1 MAPNLVRLTGWSD
14 AFFGEAALLALVW
27 SAVMPLPLSAA
38 GAAAPSAAEGYGSRL
53 EMALNRGDANDLT
66 YLTGPDLSGTVQRRY
81 DRFATNFPEAL
92 WRVEAMDPLADGRSR
107 LRVVVSGTGTADGQN
122 YRLEASQTL
131 AVRIEAG
138 VMVEEDVLE
147 EQTLLR
153 SGTAELPIT
162 VQIPDAVL
170 TGSRYDIDVIFE
182 EPLGQAVAAGGLI
195 ELTRIS
201 VGAAEPL
208 GSARPPR
215 GWWLVQTGAGAATI
229 RRSVLGCDAGSPG
242 WCCHR
247 NQAGAG
253 VDTNAEITRY

>member
-1 MAPNLVRLTGWSD
+1 MRSSVR
-14 AFFGEAALLALVW
+14 AALLAMVW

-38 GAAAPSAAEGYGSRL
+38 GGAAPSAAEGYGSRL

-66 YLTGPDLSGTVQRRY
+66 YLTGPDLSSTVQRRY
-81 DRFATNFPEAL
+81 DRFATDFPEAL
-92 WRVEAMDPLADGRSR
+92 WRVEAMDSLADGRSR
-107 LRVVVSGTGTADGQN
+107 LRVVVSGTGTTDGQN

-138 VMVEEDVLE
+138 VMVEEEVLE

-153 SGTAELPIT
+153 SGTAEIPIT
-162 VQIPDAVL
+162 VQILDAVL

-195 ELTRIS
+195 ELTPDQRLEQQS
-201 VGAAEPL
+201 PLVQLAPL
-208 GSARPPR
+208 GGGGLFKQVQAPQRSGIQSWAVM
-215 GWWLVQTGAGAATI
+215 LVHPDGVVTATKQV
-229 RRSVLGCDAGSPG
+229 RV
-242 WCCHR
+242 
-247 NQAGAG
+247 

>member
-1 MAPNLVRLTGWSD
+1 MRSSVR
-14 AFFGEAALLALVW
+14 AALLALVW
-27 SAVMPLPLSAA
+27 SALMPLPLSAA

-81 DRFATNFPEAL
+81 DRFATDFPEAL
-92 WRVEAMDPLADGRSR
+92 WRVEAMDPLADGQSR
-107 LRVVVSGTGTADGQN
+107 LRVVVSGTGTVDGQN

-195 ELTRIS
+195 ELTPDQRLEQQS
-201 VGAAEPL
+201 PLVQLAPL
-208 GSARPPR
+208 GGGGLFKQVQAPQRSGVQSWAVM
-215 GWWLVQTGAGAATI
+215 LVHPDGVVTATKQV
-229 RRSVLGCDAGSPG
+229 RV
-242 WCCHR
+242 
-247 NQAGAG
+247 

>member
-1 MAPNLVRLTGWSD
+1 ML
-14 AFFGEAALLALVW
+14 F
-27 SAVMPLPLSAA
+27 
-38 GAAAPSAAEGYGSRL
+38 
-53 EMALNRGDANDLT
+53 
-66 YLTGPDLSGTVQRRY
+66 
-81 DRFATNFPEAL
+81 
-92 WRVEAMDPLADGRSR
+92 RS
-107 LRVVVSGTGTADGQN
+107 
-122 YRLEASQTL
+122 L

-195 ELTRIS
+195 ELTPDQRLEQQS
-201 VGAAEPL
+201 PLVQLAPL
-208 GSARPPR
+208 GGGGLFKQVQAPQRSGVQSWAVM
-215 GWWLVQTGAGAATI
+215 LVHPDGVVTATKQV
-229 RRSVLGCDAGSPG
+229 RV
-242 WCCHR
+242 
-247 NQAGAG
+247 

>member
-1 MAPNLVRLTGWSD
+1 MRSSVR
-14 AFFGEAALLALVW
+14 AALLALVW
-27 SAVMPLPLSAA
+27 SALMPLPLSAA

-81 DRFATNFPEAL
+81 DRFATDFPEAL

-195 ELTRIS
+195 ELTPDQRLEQQS
-201 VGAAEPL
+201 PLAQLAPL
-208 GSARPPR
+208 GGGGLFKQVQAPQRSGVQSWAVM
-215 GWWLVQTGAGAATI
+215 LVHPDGVVTATKQV
-229 RRSVLGCDAGSPG
+229 RV
-242 WCCHR
+242 
-247 NQAGAG
+247 

>member
-1 MAPNLVRLTGWSD
+1 MRSSVR
-14 AFFGEAALLALVW
+14 AALLALVW

-38 GAAAPSAAEGYGSRL
+38 GAAAQSAAEGYGSRL
-53 EMALNRGDANDLT
+53 EMALNGGDAKDLT
-66 YLTGPDLSGTVQRRY
+66 YLTGPDLSSTVQRRY
-81 DRFATNFPEAL
+81 DRFATDFPEAL

-195 ELTRIS
+195 ELTPDQRLEQQS
-201 VGAAEPL
+201 PLVQLAPL
-208 GSARPPR
+208 GGGGLFKQVQAPQRSGVQA
-215 GWWLVQTGAGAATI
+215 WAVMLVHPDGVVTATKQV
-229 RRSVLGCDAGSPG
+229 RV
-242 WCCHR
+242 
-247 NQAGAG
+247 